1 MIVVDSN
8 IIAYC
13 WVNGPLTALAQ
24 RIRVKDPDWHV
35 PILWRSEMRSILAGY
50 FRDRSLS
57 REEVAIIADATESA
71 LAGNEHLVA
80 SARVLDIVSE
90 SRLSAYDAEFV
101 ALAISLSVPL
111 VTADKAILKAFP
123 EQVQSMEGFLAN

>member
-1 MIVVDSN
+1 
-8 IIAYC
+8 
-13 WVNGPLTALAQ
+13 
-24 RIRVKDPDWHV
+24 
-35 PILWRSEMRSILAGY
+35 MRSILAGY
-50 FRDRSLS
+50 FRDHSLS
-57 REEVAIIADATESA
+57 RQEVALVADATESA
-71 LAGNEHLVA
+71 LSGNEHLVA

-123 EQVQSMEGFLAN
+123 DQAQSMETFLAD

>member
-1 MIVVDSN
+1 MV
-8 IIAYC
+8 
-13 WVNGPLTALAQ
+13 
-24 RIRVKDPDWHV
+24 
-35 PILWRSEMRSILAGY
+35 
-50 FRDRSLS
+50 
-57 REEVAIIADATESA
+57 ADATEIA

-123 EQVQSMEGFLAN
+123 DQAQSMETFLAD